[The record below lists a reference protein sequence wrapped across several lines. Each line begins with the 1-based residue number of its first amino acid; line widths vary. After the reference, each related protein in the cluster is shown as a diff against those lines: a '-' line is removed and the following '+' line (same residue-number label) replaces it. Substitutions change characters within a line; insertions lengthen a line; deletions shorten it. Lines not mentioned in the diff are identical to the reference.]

1 MNATF
6 DDVKAVRLVIND
18 PVGIVNVLQ
27 IADETH
33 FPLSPVAQ
41 TAYQSIAT
49 GKFYITDKSSPAIKD
64 WVQPKLY
71 LADITIASI
80 WDNYGHDDTVYR
92 CLRLILAKLGQEMRL
107 SSISSGTESAT
118 YTSLRDLYDFYKN
131 LITMFKEQEDENS
144 NNTTGQYGTIKRPRI
159 AGGNL

>member
-1 MNATF
+1 MSATF
-6 DDVKAVRLVIND
+6 DDVRAVRLVIND
-18 PVGIVNVLQ
+18 PVGIVNIIQ
-27 IADETH
+27 ILNETY
-33 FPLSPVAQ
+33 LPVNPIAQ
-41 TAYQSIAT
+41 TAYQSLAT
-49 GKFYITDKSSPAIKD
+49 GKFYITDKSSPVITD
-64 WVQPKLY
+64 WAQPKLY

-80 WDNYGHDDTVYR
+80 WNNYGHDDTVYR

-107 SSISSGTESAT
+107 SSISSGTESSS